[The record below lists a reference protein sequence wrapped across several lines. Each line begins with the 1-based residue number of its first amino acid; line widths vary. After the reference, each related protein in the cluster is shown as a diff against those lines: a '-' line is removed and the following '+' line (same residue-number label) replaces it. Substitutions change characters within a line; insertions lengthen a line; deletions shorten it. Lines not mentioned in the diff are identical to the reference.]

1 MPGTLYVVATPIGNL
16 EDVTLRA
23 LRILREVSVIAAE
36 DTRRTARL
44 LQHYSISTRTTSLH
58 EHNEREK
65 TPKLVERLQAGESV
79 ALVSDAGTPLISDPG
94 RMLVAAAR
102 TAGIRVE
109 SIPGPSAV
117 MAAVSALGLPA
128 TEFTFLGFP
137 PSRPKDRKVWFER
150 LALHAFPVVFFEA
163 PHRIRQALDAL
174 ATVLEPD
181 RQVGIGR
188 ELTKAHEELVLS
200 PISGLSDHFADAKGE
215 FTVVVM
221 PAPERP
227 AIPQALPEVAV
238 LRVELGHLLEI
249 GGLSRR
255 QAIKILSDRH
265 RIGANELYRLLEQDH
280 HSGHMT

>member
-1 MPGTLYVVATPIGNL
+1 MQFATVLKPELAAHYHATGLWLNRNFFEIV
-16 EDVTLRA
+16 EERA
-23 LRILREVSVIAAE
+23 RAHPDREVFADA
-36 DTRRTARL
+36 TRRVSYGELKREIERCAEFLR
-44 LQHYSISTRTTSLH
+44 SI
-58 EHNEREK
+58 
-65 TPKLVERLQAGESV
+65 
-79 ALVSDAGTPLISDPG
+79 
-94 RMLVAAAR
+94 
-102 TAGIRVE
+102 GIKRGDV
-109 SIPGPSAV
+109 V
-117 MAAVSALGLPA
+117 TVQLPN
-128 TEFTFLGFP
+128 
-137 PSRPKDRKVWFER
+137 RI
-150 LALHAFPVVFFEA
+150 AFPVVFFEA
-163 PHRIRQALDAL
+163 PHRIRQALDVL

-249 GGLSRR
+249 SGLSRR